1 MSIPIQLII
10 NNKDTIEISNE
21 ALKFLFSLKNE
32 KLVVLSINGISQTGK
47 TLIANKLI
55 SNQNGFNS
63 KENTNGIWLW
73 PIPINIKNNL
83 KLLILDCEGIKDNKI
98 NNFTLLSLLFSTHFI
113 YNTKGDL
120 NDDIIKNYINNMNIS
135 NIIDINNNNTL
146 PEIIFINDSLNDLE
160 IKNKIEHNP
169 LYINSNIKSLFKSQ
183 KYLQT
188 NNINQLLSTIDT
200 NTNISFDGEIL
211 YGLIQNYINY
221 INHNEKINYDIAF
234 ENILLF
240 KTDIEC
246 DNIFEEYKSELYKK
260 IEYPMSITNIFKLYT
275 ELQTIYISSFCK
287 KIYKKLTPNQIC
299 EYINKL
305 NNYMEKEINYIIN
318 KNNEYYDAYFNL
330 QYNDIQKNLSSSN
343 NNDINSVDNF
353 YNFIADYCG
362 KLVNFLQKFFSLFIN
377 TENSNKVFINILIKI
392 YQEFIVNKFIKVSE
406 KINEIYLNNKNE
418 YIEKINEL
426 NIKLNNINEQM
437 NNTNTL
443 IEEKEK
449 EKSNINKNY
458 FELETKFDKF
468 NREYKIKIKEYENN
482 INIEIQKYKKM
493 ENYYVS
499 QLKEKETLINNLE
512 NKIEKLNQDIQNINK
527 ENNIKINE
535 FNRENNRLLNE
546 IERIKDIK
554 NRNKSDFSG
563 DKNINIPSL
572 LKTVNK
578 SFLDFKESV
587 DNLNKENESIQKNKY
602 LEISTQEIE
611 NKLNNVLNDV
621 KNFCELQIKNVS
633 ENYEKI
639 IKKIKTECEELN
651 FELSKKNFALN
662 EQMTLK
668 ETYEKKCNE
677 SKDTIDKLKSMVTD
691 KENLIKTQNS
701 AFKVYE
707 DRINDSEMKMAES
720 IVNLKMKE
728 DEFES
733 LFMVIENIMAKK
745 KDKFEHDL
753 CKISPEA
760 QRFLKYLIK
769 QYKVFK

>member
-1 MSIPIQLII
+1 M
-10 NNKDTIEISNE
+10 
-21 ALKFLFSLKNE
+21 
-32 KLVVLSINGISQTGK
+32 
-47 TLIANKLI
+47 
-55 SNQNGFNS
+55 
-63 KENTNGIWLW
+63 
-73 PIPINIKNNL
+73 
-83 KLLILDCEGIKDNKI
+83 
-98 NNFTLLSLLFSTHFI
+98 
-113 YNTKGDL
+113 
-120 NDDIIKNYINNMNIS
+120 
-135 NIIDINNNNTL
+135 
-146 PEIIFINDSLNDLE
+146 
-160 IKNKIEHNP
+160 
-169 LYINSNIKSLFKSQ
+169 
-183 KYLQT
+183 
-188 NNINQLLSTIDT
+188 
-200 NTNISFDGEIL
+200 
-211 YGLIQNYINY
+211 
-221 INHNEKINYDIAF
+221 
-234 ENILLF
+234 
-240 KTDIEC
+240 
-246 DNIFEEYKSELYKK
+246 
-260 IEYPMSITNIFKLYT
+260 
-275 ELQTIYISSFCK
+275 
-287 KIYKKLTPNQIC
+287 
-299 EYINKL
+299 
-305 NNYMEKEINYIIN
+305 
-318 KNNEYYDAYFNL
+318 
-330 QYNDIQKNLSSSN
+330 
-343 NNDINSVDNF
+343 
-353 YNFIADYCG
+353 
-362 KLVNFLQKFFSLFIN
+362 
-377 TENSNKVFINILIKI
+377 
-392 YQEFIVNKFIKVSE
+392 
-406 KINEIYLNNKNE
+406 
-418 YIEKINEL
+418 
-426 NIKLNNINEQM
+426 
-437 NNTNTL
+437 
-443 IEEKEK
+443 
-449 EKSNINKNY
+449 
-458 FELETKFDKF
+458 
-468 NREYKIKIKEYENN
+468 
-482 INIEIQKYKKM
+482 
-493 ENYYVS
+493 
-499 QLKEKETLINNLE
+499 
-512 NKIEKLNQDIQNINK
+512 QNINK